1 MSDIA
6 LKLVTSNC
14 FDLAIKDGD
23 LEFDEG
29 LETAVAI
36 SLFTDKRVTDE
47 ELPDLETDKRGWWGD
62 MFPEVDQ
69 DQIGSRI
76 WTLKRRKRTTEVLRL
91 YEDYS
96 KEALEWM
103 IEDGVANSVTVSA
116 SYDENNFLQGE
127 ITIEKP
133 AGNSSRFIVL
143 WDEQKLKRG

>member
-6 LKLVTSNC
+6 LKLVTPNC
-14 FDLAIKDGD
+14 FDLAIKNGD
-23 LEFDEG
+23 FEFDEG
-29 LETAVAI
+29 LETAIAI

-47 ELPDLETDKRGWWGD
+47 ELPDLETNKRGWWGD

-76 WTLKRRKRTTEVLRL
+76 WTLRRRKRTTEVLRL
-91 YEDYS
+91 FEDYA

-103 IEDGVANSVTVSA
+103 IEDGVANSVSVVA
-116 SYDENNFLQGE
+116 SYDQNGFLQGE
-127 ITIEKP
+127 VTIEKP
-133 AGNSSRFIVL
+133 PGNESRFIVL